1 MLELTP
7 VQMETVKRMLAAG
20 LRPIAIPL
28 YEKSLCMFRG
38 DCAAVLSP
46 VADGTFRLL
55 APATILINGNLS
67 VRLKRAT
74 GDVFVWKQQEK
85 PATAELLGELGAFTA
100 ELEII
105 LGKPVQ

>member
-1 MLELTP
+1 
-7 VQMETVKRMLAAG
+7 METVKRMLEAG

-46 VADGTFRLL
+46 VVEGTFRLL
-55 APATILINGNLS
+55 APTTILINGNLS

-85 PATAELLGELGAFTA
+85 PATAELLGELGTFNAKLATIL
-100 ELEII
+100 ELN
-105 LGKPVQ
+105 PMQ